1 MKVLLG
7 AAVLLAVFFAV
18 LTVTLPIDSMVRT
31 LLGRAGGAAA
41 AVDFRHASLRPWG
54 VVLDDVDIH
63 RPAPAPPL
71 HADWVRVRPSLLAF
85 LHDPAGR
92 PWHVA
97 GAACEGTG
105 DAIVA
110 ADDTVSVTWRDV
122 RLDRCPGL
130 DAASQGI
137 SGASDGSAVI
147 HPSATDAMA
156 DGTLTFHHILW
167 KPPGITVPG
176 LDGLHAE
183 TASLRWTVRAERV
196 VLDDVAL
203 DGPDLTAR
211 GSGTVGR
218 PNGALSL
225 RLVVTAPPTSP
236 PTARRLLQL
245 LPPAPDGAGRLLVLE
260 GTIENP
266 HVVLR

>member
-1 MKVLLG
+1 
-7 AAVLLAVFFAV
+7 
-18 LTVTLPIDSMVRT
+18 MVRT

-41 AVDFRHASLRPWG
+41 AVDFRRASLRPWG
-54 VVLDDVDIH
+54 VVLDDVDIR

-71 HADWVRVRPSLLAF
+71 HAEWVRVRPSLLAF

-97 GAACEGTG
+97 VAACEGTG
-105 DAIVA
+105 EAVVA

-122 RLDRCPGL
+122 RVDRCPGL

-137 SGASDGSAVI
+137 TGASDGSATI
-147 HPSATDAMA
+147 RPGATEPLA
-156 DGTLTFHHILW
+156 DGTITFHHVLW

-176 LDGLHAE
+176 LDGLHAD
-183 TASLRWTVRAERV
+183 TASLRWTVGSKEVA
-196 VLDDVAL
+196 LDDVTL
-203 DGPDLTAR
+203 DGPDVNAR
-211 GSGTVGR
+211 GRGTVGR
-218 PNGALSL
+218 VDGALSL
-225 RLVVTAPPTSP
+225 RLVVTAPPASP

-245 LPPAPDGAGRLLVLE
+245 LPPAPDGAGRLLVVE
-260 GTIENP
+260 GTIETP